1 LFPDVLNRTLTSIFD
16 MRKLMKPYTKL
27 LLLLFFFIISQCE
40 IAQAFI
46 QLTYTIEVNVDG
58 SAAWIIEQKGIG
70 IPTPIFDAFVKNVSL
85 LISVAAEKT
94 QRNMTAESLS
104 MSVNVSGSYKII
116 RYYFIWKEFA
126 KTENGQITIGD
137 VFQVEN
143 FFSYLYGDGA
153 VIASYPSEYAIEIVS
168 PPPHERDDSINRLEW
183 YGTVDFKEGE
193 PKVVFAKKSAFGNF
207 MDIISKNAIL
217 IVSLAALTSGGFIG
231 VYYFKFKRKMI
242 KKRVD
247 TELSLQGIRK
257 IEDDE
262 EKVINLLR
270 SAGGSLYQSAI
281 ADSCGFS
288 RAKASKLLKRMEDEG
303 RIRREDKGR
312 EKIVTLLE
320 EAKG

>member
-1 LFPDVLNRTLTSIFD
+1 
-16 MRKLMKPYTKL
+16 MRKL
-27 LLLLFFFIISQCE
+27 LLLLFFFIVSQCKMAE
-40 IAQAFI
+40 ASI

-70 IPTPIFDAFVKNVSL
+70 IPTPIFGVFVKNVSL

-94 QRNMTAESLS
+94 QRNMTAESFS
-104 MSVNVSGSYKII
+104 MIYNVSGSYKIV
-116 RYYFIWKEFA
+116 RYYFVWKEFA

-153 VIASYPSEYAIEIVS
+153 VITSYPSEYAIEIVS

-193 PKVVFAKKSAFGNF
+193 PKVVVFAKKPAFWNF

-247 TELSLQGIRK
+247 TELSLQGIPK

-270 SAGGSLYQSAI
+270 NAGGRLYQSAI

-288 RAKASKLLKRMEDEG
+288 RAKASKLLKRMEDKG